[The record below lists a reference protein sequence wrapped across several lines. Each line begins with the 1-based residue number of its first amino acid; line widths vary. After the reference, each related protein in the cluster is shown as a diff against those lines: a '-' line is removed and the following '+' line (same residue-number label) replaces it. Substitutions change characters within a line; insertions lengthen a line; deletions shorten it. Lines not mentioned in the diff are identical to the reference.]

1 MDLQSVKKT
10 LEKHYSNQDYRPE
23 DYYPNVV
30 HADGRYLG
38 PYIPY
43 VGERYFDSRPKLLIY
58 AMAQNLARIPN
69 LISNWLDNDDH
80 GLLRHYYYSESLWLS
95 LHPYDTGHLKVIAA
109 LASLNYP
116 GTDYQP
122 SDNIHKRIAITNFV
136 KFSFFFEGKSGQKM
150 DANPPASIYADMWKY
165 FCEYEVT
172 LLQPDMII
180 GVGNDVFNAIK
191 LNVKPDKHI
200 KLLKIPFPGRL
211 NLNSRF
217 IPKGKK
223 LIKDQ
228 KYNPID
234 DISRIQTAMGGTPDS
249 DGKIAE
255 AIKNDWYYFK
265 KMETYFKNTLS
276 ALTR

>member
-1 MDLQSVKKT
+1 MNLQSVKNVLK
-10 LEKHYSNQDYRPE
+10 KHHSNQDYRPE

-30 HADGRYLG
+30 NAGDRYLG

-43 VGERYFDSRPKLLIY
+43 VGEQYFDSEPKLLIY
-58 AMAQNLARIPN
+58 AMAQNLARGSY

-80 GLLRHYYYSESLWLS
+80 GILRHYYHSDSLNLY

-109 LASLNYP
+109 LASFNYP

-122 SDNIHKRIAITNFV
+122 SDNIHDRIAITNFV
-136 KFSFFFEGKSGQKM
+136 KFSFFNAKSGQKM
-150 DANPPASIYADMWKY
+150 DANPPISIYSDMWKY
-165 FCEYEVT
+165 FCETEVS

-180 GVGNDVFNAIK
+180 GVGNDVFNAIEV
-191 LNVKPDKHI
+191 NIKPDEHI

-217 IPKGKK
+217 IPRGNK
-223 LIKDQ
+223 LITEK

-234 DISRIQTAMGGTPDS
+234 DISRIQTIISGTPDG
-249 DGKIAE
+249 DGNIIK
-255 AIKNDWYYFK
+255 AIRTDWYYFK
-265 KMETYFKNTLS
+265 KMEKYFRDTLS
-276 ALTR
+276 M